1 MCHAVLH
8 CDNGIISKILNWVYE
23 MVAEY
28 DVNLYE
34 NMFIADTADINTDPK
49 FYVESNFLV
58 VIV

>member
-1 MCHAVLH
+1 
-8 CDNGIISKILNWVYE
+8 

-34 NMFIADTADINTDPK
+34 NIFIADTADINTDPK
-49 FYVESNFLV
+49 SYVESNFLV